1 MPDKQ
6 PTKER
11 LSALMSEILMAE
23 KFNEE
28 ELKPI
33 GIEAIE
39 RYTGTFVPR
48 FGMDWDILL
57 NEVYPI
63 IQNNLPSTFFRNPKA
78 FLKPR
83 NKTYI
88 SRKRDPVTEKMVE
101 VQVDSQE
108 SARTQEAIVNYQL
121 DEIKYKRETRNCL
134 LDALLFPH
142 GVLWHGYKGDFGMTE
157 EQSIFVKQDKIF
169 VKRISPMRF
178 IKDPAVTFSNLE
190 EATWVGR
197 IIDVRMQDLIEDD
210 KLDVDKKLIKGFPGF
225 GTKVGLN
232 SAMIKAATDGTPSN
246 GADISNVYR
255 KNLLDFADEDF
266 KKSSASR
273 FVKLY
278 EIYLR
283 PTKKERREG
292 SKGWVLLL
300 TDEQDKPLRVNT
312 WKIKAEGFPAQL
324 LQFNEV
330 PDRMLGIPDI
340 ATYASIADQKN
351 VITNLQIRNAQENT
365 KVWVGINK
373 GGADEEDIEKVQE
386 GENTIILFDGDTP
399 VGQRMF
405 VASPGGQASSELYII
420 DQRIQRNL
428 EDKSG
433 VSDLKRGFL
442 QSGEESATSVKI
454 RAAGS
459 SARPAYRQDIMADF
473 LRASVTYIVQ
483 LNKQFIPYKDAVRII
498 GSLDVTWSE
507 DPSESEIQAE
517 VDVEL
522 DVISMLPEN
531 PEEEAAR
538 FNQTLAMAIQAL
550 TVPEIKQKLLQ
561 EKKMINL
568 SPIIEQIL
576 IRQRIR
582 DPEIFR
588 NLKPEETEGYVS
600 VAEVR
605 AAKANVEAALA
616 GNQQIPSPPAE
627 GQDHRA
633 RLEVYTTIM
642 GLIQGLGDS
651 IATQVIS
658 QLIEVQSALMQAEQA
673 KQPTPGQKLAQGGVQ
688 PVRGA

>member
-1 MPDKQ
+1 MAEKTPS
-6 PTKER
+6 KER
-11 LSALMSEILMAE
+11 LSALMSEIVMAE

-39 RYTGTFVPR
+39 RYTGSYIPS

-63 IQNNLPSTFFRNPKA
+63 IQNNLPATFFRNPRA

-88 SRKRDPVTEKMVE
+88 AKKRDPVTGKME
-101 VQVDSQE
+101 DVQVDSQK
-108 SARTQEAIVNYQL
+108 SAHTQEAIVNYQM
-121 DEIKYKRETRNCL
+121 DEIKYKKETRNVL

-142 GVLWHGYKGDFGMTE
+142 GILWHGYKGDFGMTE
-157 EQSIFVKQDKIF
+157 EDSIYVKQDKVF

-178 IKDPAVTFSNLE
+178 IKDPSVTFSNIE
-190 EATWVGR
+190 EARWVGR
-197 IIDVRMQDLIEDD
+197 IIDIRMEDLIEDD
-210 KLDVDKKLIKGFPGF
+210 KLDVDKKMIKGFPGF
-225 GTKVGLN
+225 GEQVGL
-232 SAMIKAATDGTPSN
+232 GTAIDDMRKQGKKIN
-246 GADISNVYR
+246 GSDVVNVHR

-266 KKSSASR
+266 KKSSSSR

-283 PTKKERREG
+283 PTKKEAREG

-300 TDEQDKPLRVNT
+300 TDEQDKPLRVNS
-312 WKIKAEGFPAQL
+312 WKIKAEGFPSQL

-340 ATYASIADQKN
+340 STYASIADQKN

-373 GGADEEDIEKVQE
+373 GGTDEEDIEKVVE

-405 VASPGGQASSELYII
+405 VASSGGQASSELYVI

-473 LRASVTYIVQ
+473 LRDSVKYLVQ
-483 LNKQFIPYKDAVRII
+483 MNKQFVPYKEAVRII
-498 GSLDVTWSE
+498 GSLDVEWSDNPDE
-507 DPSESEIQAE
+507 AEIQAD

-522 DVISMLPEN
+522 DVVSMLPEN
-531 PEEEAAR
+531 PEEEMRR
-538 FNQTLAMAIQAL
+538 FSETLAMAINAI
-550 TVPEIKQKLLQ
+550 TVPEIAMKIAK
-561 EKKMINL
+561 EGKTMNI
-568 SPIIEQIL
+568 SPLIEQIL
-576 IRQRIR
+576 LRNRIR
-582 DPEIFR
+582 NPEIFR
-588 NLKPEETEGYVS
+588 NIKPEESQGFVS

-605 AAKANVEAALA
+605 AAKANVEAAMA
-616 GNQQIPSPPAE
+616 GQGQIPSPPAE

-633 RLEVYTTIM
+633 RLEVYTTVM
-642 GLIQGLGDS
+642 QLIQGLGDN
-651 IATQVIS
+651 IATQIMN
-658 QLIEVQSALMQAEQA
+658 QLIQVQAALLQQEQEKQA
-673 KQPTPGQKLAQGGVQ
+673 QPGMKLAKGGFQ